1 MSEKKN
7 IRAIFWDVGGVIVR
21 THDWS
26 GRSRWEKQ
34 IGLQPHELER
44 LVFSGAM
51 GKRAALGQASADDV
65 WTWVLNHLGLP
76 ESDRL
81 SLQRDFFDGDE
92 VDEELV
98 AFIRSL
104 RSKYLTGVISNAWP
118 EARRWLENE
127 WRIADAF
134 DQIVISSEV
143 GVAKPDPGIFHLAL
157 DGLEVTPKESVFID
171 DFDANVK
178 AAREIG
184 IHSIL
189 FRDPEQ
195 AINELRELIGP
206 TN

>member
-26 GRSRWEKQ
+26 GRSRLEKQ
-34 IGLQPHELER
+34 IGLQRHELER
-44 LVFSGAM
+44 IVFRGEM
-51 GKRAALGQASADDV
+51 GKRAAVGQANADDV

-134 DQIVISSEV
+134 DQIVVSSEV

-157 DGLEVTPKESVFID
+157 DGLEVTPIESVFID
-171 DFDANVK
+171 DFVENVK

-189 FRDPEQ
+189 FRNPEQ
-195 AINELRELIGP
+195 TITKLRELIGP
-206 TN
+206 TS

>member
-1 MSEKKN
+1 MRKKKN
-7 IRAIFWDVGGVIVR
+7 IKAVYWDIGGVIVR

-26 GRSRWEKQ
+26 GRNRWENQ
-34 IGLQPHELER
+34 IGLQSHELER
-44 LVFSGAM
+44 IVFSGAM
-51 GKRAALGQASADDV
+51 GKRASVGQASADDV
-65 WTWVLNHLGLP
+65 WTWVLDHLGLS
-76 ESDRL
+76 ESDRH
-81 SLQRDFFDGDE
+81 SLKHDFFDGDK

-104 RSKYLTGVISNAWP
+104 RPTYLTGVISNAWP
-118 EARRWLENE
+118 ETRRWLENE

-134 DQIVISSEV
+134 DQIVISAEV

-184 IHSIL
+184 IYSIL

-195 AINELRELIGP
+195 TIEELRKLLDLD
-206 TN
+206 N